1 MRGFARYIIGHLD
14 GCQRGEQSAV
24 HYGNLRRSLWLLLE
38 PKARAKRGLSWL
50 NICLLILIVMAT
62 LIAIVETEPL
72 IVRGRQHIFSG
83 LQYVFGTVFAVEYAA
98 RLWVAAENPGD
109 EGVWAKRWRFVRSPS
124 AIIDLVVVLAAF
136 APLVA
141 GDVASLRMLRLI
153 RILGLARLG
162 KLSAAVHGISAA
174 VYSRRFELGVT
185 AGIAIMFMV
194 FGATLL
200 YWIEGEVQP
209 DQFGSIPRAMW
220 WAVITMTTI
229 GYGDAYPI
237 TAAGRFAAAFI
248 ALSGVGLIAMPTGI
262 LAAAFSDAMQSHH
275 HGPHGEDVDLD

>member
-1 MRGFARYIIGHLD
+1 MD
-14 GCQRGEQSAV
+14 GSR
-24 HYGNLRRSLWLLLE
+24 LRHNIWMLLE
-38 PKARAKRGLSWL
+38 PRARRTRGLSWL
-50 NICLLILIVMAT
+50 NLCLLLIIILAT
-62 LIAIVETEPL
+62 VAAIIETEPL
-72 IVRGRQHIFSG
+72 IVRGHQRLFSAM
-83 LQYVFGTVFAVEYAA
+83 QYGFGAIFAVEYLA
-98 RLWVAAENPGD
+98 RFWVAAENPGK
-109 EGVWAKRWRFVRSPS
+109 ESSWIKRWRFVRSPS

-136 APLVA
+136 APLIA

-185 AGIAIMFMV
+185 AGIAVMFMV

-200 YWIEGEVQP
+200 YWIEGGIQAE
-209 DQFGSIPRAMW
+209 QFGSIPRAMW

-229 GYGDAYPI
+229 GYGDTYPI
-237 TAAGRFAAAFI
+237 TAAGKFAAAFI

-262 LAAAFSDAMQSHH
+262 LAAAFSDAMQAHH
-275 HGPHGEDVDLD
+275 HGPHGEEVELD

>member
-1 MRGFARYIIGHLD
+1 M
-14 GCQRGEQSAV
+14 

-38 PKARAKRGLSWL
+38 PKARTKRGLSWL
-50 NICLLILIVMAT
+50 NICLLLLIVMAT
-62 LIAIVETEPL
+62 LTAIIETEPL

-83 LQYVFGTVFAVEYAA
+83 LQYVFGTVFAVEYVA
-98 RLWVAAENPGD
+98 RLWVAAEVPGD
-109 EGVWAKRWRFVRSPS
+109 EGPWAKRWRFVRSPS
-124 AIIDLVVVLAAF
+124 AIIDLIVVLAAF
-136 APLVA
+136 APLIA
-141 GDVASLRMLRLI
+141 GDVASLRMLRLV

-220 WAVITMTTI
+220 WAVVTMTTI

>member
-1 MRGFARYIIGHLD
+1 
-14 GCQRGEQSAV
+14 
-24 HYGNLRRSLWLLLE
+24 
-38 PKARAKRGLSWL
+38 
-50 NICLLILIVMAT
+50 MAT
-62 LIAIVETEPL
+62 ITAIIETEPT
-72 IVRGRQHIFSG
+72 IVRGNQAIFSL
-83 LQYVFGTVFAVEYAA
+83 LQYGFGAIFAVEYAA
-98 RLWVAAENPGD
+98 RLWVATENPGE
-109 EGVWAKRWRFVRSPS
+109 EGQWAKRWRFVRSPS
-124 AIIDLVVVLAAF
+124 AIIDLIVVLAAF
-136 APLVA
+136 APLIA

-200 YWIEGEVQP
+200 YWIEGDVQP
-209 DQFGSIPRAMW
+209 EQFGSIPRAMW

-229 GYGDAYPI
+229 GYGDTYPI
-237 TAAGRFAAAFI
+237 TGAGRFAAAFI

-262 LAAAFSDAMQSHH
+262 LAAAFSDAMQAHH